1 MPSHST
7 GENGQRATP
16 VTEQEI
22 ASQPAMWQ
30 QALSLVEEA
39 RTLLGAPG
47 ERVLAIGCGTSAFVA
62 MAYAVL
68 RERAGLGETDAAY
81 ASEVPAGRRY
91 DRVVAITRSGTTTEI
106 LDALARVP
114 VGQTRVAV
122 TAVTGQAVDAVSDER
137 LLLDF
142 ADESSVVQTRFPT
155 TLLALVRAALG
166 EDLSGALADC
176 QTAVAGRLPV
186 DPGDFDQFVFLG
198 TGWTVG
204 LAHEAALKVREAAQ
218 AWSESYP
225 AMDYRH
231 GPIAVAD
238 RPHPGLDLRH
248 RTGRPGGR
256 SPGHRCDGRLTT
268 GSTRSRSWCGPSDWP
283 WHWRPTATWTRT
295 DHVTSPA
302 RSSWTTPRPDH
313 RPRGASPWHGA
324 RVEAPHWRVPQ
335 LPRCLLRPARAAAAV
350 VARATARR
358 PPPGGSCRSRSRTA
372 TPTSR
377 PR

>member
-1 MPSHST
+1 MPSHSS

-22 ASQPAMWQ
+22 ASQPAMWR
-30 QALSLVEEA
+30 QASGLVEQA
-39 RTLLGAPG
+39 RILLGAPG

-81 ASEVPAGRRY
+81 ASEVPAGRSY

-114 VGQTRVAV
+114 AGQTKVAV

-166 EDLSGALADC
+166 EDLSGALADSEA
-176 QTAVAGRLPV
+176 AVAGPLPV

-231 GPIAVAD
+231 GPIAVATGRTLVWIFGAAPDGLVDDVRATGATVVCDGLDPLAQLVRAQRLALALAAHRGLDPD
-238 RPHPGLDLRH
+238 RPRNL
-248 RTGRPGGR
+248 
-256 SPGHRCDGRLTT
+256 
-268 GSTRSRSWCGPSDWP
+268 TRSVIL
-283 WHWRPTATWTRT
+283 
-295 DHVTSPA
+295 DHS
-302 RSSWTTPRPDH
+302 
-313 RPRGASPWHGA
+313 AS
-324 RVEAPHWRVPQ
+324 
-335 LPRCLLRPARAAAAV
+335 
-350 VARATARR
+350 
-358 PPPGGSCRSRSRTA
+358 
-372 TPTSR
+372 
-377 PR
+377 